1 MIISQVKWINN
12 KFRLATYAK
21 HAMYLNQH
29 ILVIINLQL
38 PSSHIKHNHKSH
50 MNISEMALLR
60 NDRNKQ
66 VSPISKGFTEIRINL
81 HLAKEKPDNPTY
93 AQSLRPYVR
102 LPFVKSLRGR
112 NRSSTLG
119 MK

>member
-21 HAMYLNQH
+21 YARYLNQH

-60 NDRNKQ
+60 NDSNKQ
-66 VSPISKGFTEIRINL
+66 VSPISKGFTDIRINL

-93 AQSLRPYVR
+93 ARSLRPYVR

-119 MK
+119 TK